1 MSVGTLAGYYASLP
15 AGTGNYYTKDAGL
28 RFAFT
33 GANAVTYYLCQVR
46 TSGSTRNCNSIGT
59 GSYVI
64 TQLGDARVMSF
75 TNAPSLA
82 GKLSYNR
89 ILVERGGKV
98 YYGYINKPA
107 TFETVRMNLEAANAL
122 LTKLGLE
129 AFVPQ

>member
-1 MSVGTLAGYYASLP
+1 LQVSFGAGNS
-15 AGTGNYYTKDAGL
+15 
-28 RFAFT
+28 
-33 GANAVTYYLCQVR
+33 VTYYLCQER
-46 TSGSTRNCNSIGT
+46 RSNGNSRNCNSIGT

-75 TNAPSLA
+75 TNPPSLA
-82 GKLSYNR
+82 GKLTYNR

-98 YYGYINKPA
+98 YYGYVNKPA
-107 TFETVRMNLEAANAL
+107 TYETVRLNLEAANAL